1 MPAPKFTVRGHTLKR
16 VALSVFVHPDLYKR
30 VRSAADGSG
39 QSLSDWFA
47 GLAAK
52 TLKWK
57 QPKEKS

>member
-1 MPAPKFTVRGHTLKR
+1 VGGRTLKR

-30 VRSAADGSG
+30 VRSAADNSG

-47 GLAAK
+47 GLAVK